1 MTPDFSMLV
10 IISPA
15 HTSSVNFSIL
25 LSLGVL
31 LLVGCAELGSCD
43 SCSGVV
49 VVRINAVSASLAVA
63 LLVEEAWS
71 IVMVLT
77 CFAFGARTFQVVLAE
92 QRHVSHCLASWRCSA
107 FAAAC
112 TAFAIS

>member
-1 MTPDFSMLV
+1 MTPDFSMMVV
-10 IISPA
+10 ISRA

-31 LLVGCAELGSCD
+31 LLVGCAELGSCG
-43 SCSGVV
+43 SCSGIVV
-49 VVRINAVSASLAVA
+49 MRVNAVIASLAVA

-77 CFAFGARTFQVVLAE
+77 CFAFGARTFEVVFAE
-92 QRHVSHCLASWRCSA
+92 E
-107 FAAAC
+107 
-112 TAFAIS
+112 